1 MEKLTGRLMPC
12 VLMLLVLVAS
22 ARGQTAP
29 APSPSPQPT
38 PPANDIFL
46 VEMASAKGQLKVG
59 EPRRITTWEGYN
71 NQPMFLK
78 DARSLLYTSIRA
90 DRQADIYRYDLRDG
104 QTVRVTETTKTSEYS
119 PTPAPD
125 GKSFS
130 VIRVEED
137 GTQRLWMFPLAGG
150 AEPTLILEKIKPVG
164 YHVWIDGQTLML
176 FILGEPVTLQ
186 LVDRKTQQAE
196 IIATNIG
203 RSLHRI
209 PRQRKVSFVRKLS
222 EQQWMIQAFDTE
234 THAISSLIKTL
245 PGSEDYSWTPQGAL
259 LMASGSKLFKWNP
272 SKDAGWQEVADFAG
286 AGLKTITRLAVSPKG
301 DRLALVA
308 QRAAAAP

>member
-1 MEKLTGRLMPC
+1 MERITGRLMPC
-12 VLMLLVLVAS
+12 VLMLLVLAAVG
-22 ARGQTAP
+22 RGQTAP

-46 VEMASAKGQLKVG
+46 VEMASAKGQLRVG

-71 NQPMFLK
+71 NQPMFLT
-78 DARSLLYTSIRA
+78 DARALLYTSIRA

-104 QTVRVTETTKTSEYS
+104 STVRVTETTKTSEYS

-137 GTQRLWMFPLAGG
+137 GTQRLWMFPLAGT
-150 AEPTLILEKIKPVG
+150 AVPTLILEKIKPVG

-176 FILGEPVTLQ
+176 FILGEPLTLQ
-186 LVDRKTQQAE
+186 LVDRRTQQAE

-203 RSLHRI
+203 RSLHRV

-245 PGSEDYSWTPQGAL
+245 PGSEDYSWTPQGTL
-259 LMASGSKLFKWNP
+259 LMASGSKLFKWHP

-286 AGLKTITRLAVSPKG
+286 AGLKAITRLAVSPKG

-308 QRAAAAP
+308 QRAIAAP